1 MTGLASSGHNQT
13 KLEVRGHGPF
23 TPPGAQCRWHDVGY
37 SREGSGMGCPPS
49 AWGRAGAKVP
59 ISMTGMEILGILL
72 EARVEG
78 RATAHPMCPTG
89 VAIASR
95 HSPTCRAPSEQQE
108 MGDLGG
114 QAGMA
119 ARTLESLVQWP
130 LEN

>member
-1 MTGLASSGHNQT
+1 
-13 KLEVRGHGPF
+13 
-23 TPPGAQCRWHDVGY
+23 
-37 SREGSGMGCPPS
+37 MGRPPS
-49 AWGRAGAKVP
+49 AWGGAGAKVP
-59 ISMTGMEILGILL
+59 FSMTGIEISGTLL

-78 RATAHPMCPTG
+78 RVTAHPMCPTG

-95 HSPTCRAPSEQQE
+95 QNPTCRTPSEQQE

-119 ARTLESLVQWP
+119 ARTLESLVQRP

>member
-1 MTGLASSGHNQT
+1 MGH
-13 KLEVRGHGPF
+13 
-23 TPPGAQCRWHDVGY
+23 
-37 SREGSGMGCPPS
+37 PPS

-59 ISMTGMEILGILL
+59 INTTGIEISGTLL

-89 VAIASR
+89 VAVASR
-95 HSPTCRAPSEQQE
+95 QSPTCRAPSEQQE
-108 MGDLGG
+108 VGDLGG

-119 ARTLESLVQWP
+119 ARTLESLVQGP